1 MGNMQDRKQTNFVST
16 WSLHFQLFTAAGTQ
30 HFHNALHHY
39 FYYQDATR
47 ETSENE
53 NEVSELMV
61 SKCRDSSLMSM
72 CSVCSKIGCCCNFET
87 SLAQHLWKIAI
98 SHILSKPNQRHM
110 RGRKHSV
117 KHHLWLSI
125 IVPRL
130 KNGFYSKLSVL
141 HSCSAQTLNL
151 ASQQTLGTARCLWV
165 VERYDGPVQ
174 KVMISLSVQ
183 FYSQTIIC
191 WFLAENGHQ
200 LKSNQLGWKCLF

>member
-1 MGNMQDRKQTNFVST
+1 MESLSNRTLSNELVHIRVSSMGNMQDRKQTNFVST

-72 CSVCSKIGCCCNFET
+72 CSVCSIIGCCCNFET

-98 SHILSKPNQRHM
+98 SHILSKTKSEAH
-110 RGRKHSV
+110 
-117 KHHLWLSI
+117 
-125 IVPRL
+125 
-130 KNGFYSKLSVL
+130 
-141 HSCSAQTLNL
+141 
-151 ASQQTLGTARCLWV
+151 
-165 VERYDGPVQ
+165 ERE
-174 KVMISLSVQ
+174 
-183 FYSQTIIC
+183 
-191 WFLAENGHQ
+191 ENTQ
-200 LKSNQLGWKCLF
+200 